1 MAIKLHVV
9 AIGLPG
15 NLDNFV
21 DSISGDWWWS
31 IGLPNGGDSDYT
43 IQIKLRRRRIE
54 KSRESTGDHSHYA
67 RKLFVVF
74 VVVIVVVCLNQL
86 TTVNEITAKKKL
98 LCRQKTV

>member
-1 MAIKLHVV
+1 MV

-43 IQIKLRRRRIE
+43 IQIKLRRRIE

-74 VVVIVVVCLNQL
+74 VVVVVVVCLDQL
-86 TTVNEITAKKKL
+86 TTVNEITAKKE
-98 LCRQKTV
+98 VVV